1 MDYRARFEALI
12 TAAADGII
20 VVDGAG
26 LLQVYN
32 AACEQIFGYAARE
45 VVGRNISMLLPA
57 DYQEKYTAYLETSR
71 LTGRERTFGP
81 SLMIAGQRKDGS
93 TFPMHVSVGEGE
105 SPEGNILVAIVRDMT
120 DRQNSERRAQELQ
133 QELLH
138 VSRLSAMGEMSSAL
152 AHEVN
157 QPLAAINNY
166 VRAATRYMAGQN
178 DPMSLK
184 VRELLD
190 KALAQTTRA
199 GQVIRRLRDFI
210 EKGETDRAVEDLNL
224 VVDEAM
230 GLALLGV
237 AEAGVRANI
246 VLDSSRPRV
255 LIDKIQIQQV
265 VLNLVRNSIEAMQ
278 ETDTRDLTVLTCI
291 DGDYAK
297 VTVTDT
303 GPGLQPHVA
312 ARLFE
317 PFLTTKSAG
326 MGIGLS
332 ICKTIVEGHSG
343 RLWATPNLEAG
354 VSFHLNMPLAV

>member
-20 VVDGAG
+20 VVDAAG
-26 LLQVYN
+26 LVQVYN
-32 AACEQIFGYAARE
+32 AACEQIFGYPARD
-45 VVGRNISMLLPA
+45 VVGRSATMLMSPN
-57 DYQEKYTAYLETSR
+57 DQEKYAAYLDSHR
-71 LTGRERTFGP
+71 LTGRKGALDPT
-81 SLMIAGQRKDGS
+81 LHTVGQRKDGT
-93 TFPMHVSVGEGE
+93 TFPMHVSIGEGE

-120 DRQNSERRAQELQ
+120 ERQNTERRAQELQ

-166 VRAATRYMAGQN
+166 LRAAQRTLGTHT
-178 DPMSLK
+178 DVTSLK
-184 VRELLD
+184 VREILE

-230 GLALLGV
+230 GLALLGA

-278 ETDTRDLTVLTCI
+278 ETDRRDLSILTCI
-291 DGDYAK
+291 EGNFAK

-332 ICKTIVEGHSG
+332 ICKTIVEGHGG

>member
-26 LLQVYN
+26 LVQVYN
-32 AACEQIFGYAARE
+32 AACEQIFGYAAGE
-45 VVGRNISMLLPA
+45 VVGCSATMLMSPS
-57 DYQEKYTAYLETSR
+57 DQEKYIAYLESTR
-71 LTGRERTFGP
+71 LTGQKGTLAPTLDTIG
-81 SLMIAGQRKDGS
+81 LRKDGT
-93 TFPMHVSVGEGE
+93 TFPMHVSIGEGE

-120 DRQNSERRAQELQ
+120 ERQNSDRRAQELQ

-166 VRAATRYMAGQN
+166 LKAATRYMANQH
-178 DPMSLK
+178 DLTSLK
-184 VRELLD
+184 VREILE

-210 EKGETDRAVEDLNL
+210 EKGETDRVVEHLNP
-224 VVDEAM
+224 VIDEAM
-230 GLALLGV
+230 GLALLGA
-237 AEAGVRANI
+237 AEAGVRANVI
-246 VLDSSRPRV
+246 LDPANPHV

-265 VLNLVRNSIEAMQ
+265 VLNLVRNAMEAMQ
-278 ETDTRDLTVLTCI
+278 ETQTRDLTILTCI
-291 DGDYAK
+291 EGDYAK

-303 GPGLQPHVA
+303 GPGLQPQVVA
-312 ARLFE
+312 CLFE
-317 PFLTTKSAG
+317 PFVTTKDTG

-332 ICKTIVEGHSG
+332 ICKTIVEGHGG

-354 VSFHLNMPLAV
+354 VSFHFNMPLAV